1 MTEAILSAHRNSPI
15 VCILRYFR
23 YNKYMS
29 RISEKVTSHDF
40 IKLLSDRPY
49 TFFLLSVVFS
59 QVAFNMMNIVLIFII
74 FNLTSSNFLVSMI
87 LLISLLPQV
96 MLSFIGG
103 IVADT
108 RNKKKILVYG
118 NLGRAVFVF
127 PLLFLNSSLTSVYVL
142 ALLTSIVTQFYL
154 PAETPIIP
162 KIVPEKL
169 LVPANSLFGLAL
181 FGSILIGYVAAGPAL
196 LVLGHSYVFALITFL
211 FLLAALFAHLI
222 PRYSFIMKIE
232 TGYVK
237 KVSTE
242 VRDSFRAYLFDTYK
256 LLRQTKDVA
265 PSFILLVVSQVV
277 VVVLA
282 IIVPGYA
289 KNILHIDVEN
299 VSLLL
304 FAPAALGM
312 VISAYLV
319 GTVLKTANRN
329 KLMNA
334 GVFLSAAM
342 LLLLPLM
349 AKVTSREIV
358 IVINS
363 FLPQI
368 VKISE
373 LHMVFIFSFFAGV
386 GNAFIFIPAQT
397 TIQEKIPENF
407 RSKMYGLLFAFI
419 GLFSLIPIILVGGLA
434 DVVGVNI
441 VLILIGSLILVGG
454 IFQMIFMQ
462 LVKKN

>member
-1 MTEAILSAHRNSPI
+1 MLP
-15 VCILRYFR
+15 YFR
-23 YNKYMS
+23 YNKDMAKM
-29 RISEKVTSHDF
+29 SEKIMSHDF
-40 IKLLSDRPY
+40 VKLLSDKPY
-49 TFFLLSVVFS
+49 VFFLLSVVFS
-59 QVAFNMMNIVLIFII
+59 QVAFNMMSIALIFIV
-74 FNLTSSNFLVSMI
+74 FNQTSSNFLVSMI
-87 LLISLLPQV
+87 LLTSLLPQV

-118 NLGRAVFVF
+118 NFGRAIFVF
-127 PLLFLNSSLTSVYVL
+127 PLIFLNSTLFAVYFL

-181 FGSILIGYVAAGPAL
+181 FGSILIGYVIAGPAL
-196 LVLGHSYVFALITFL
+196 LTLGNSYIFALLAGLFL
-211 FLLAALFAHLI
+211 FAAFFANLI
-222 PRYSFIMKIE
+222 PKYSLMVKIGE
-232 TGYVK
+232 GSNK
-237 KVSTE
+237 KVSEE
-242 VRDSFRAYLFDTYK
+242 VRDSFKEYLFDTYR
-256 LLRQTKDVA
+256 LLRKTTDVA

-277 VVVLA
+277 VMVLA

-289 KNILHIDVEN
+289 KNILHIGVEN

-312 VISAYLV
+312 IISAYLV
-319 GTVLKTANRN
+319 GTVFKNANRN

-334 GVFLSAAM
+334 GVYLSAII

-349 AKVTSREIV
+349 ARVTSHELV
-358 IVINS
+358 VVINS
-363 FLPQI
+363 LLPKILQI
-368 VKISE
+368 NE
-373 LHMVFIFSFFAGV
+373 LHMVFALSFFAGV

-397 TIQEKIPENF
+397 TLQEKIPENF

-419 GLFSLIPIILVGGLA
+419 GLFSMLPIILAGGLA
-434 DVVGVNI
+434 DVIGVNL
-441 VLILIGSLILVGG
+441 VLILIGSFIFLGG
-454 IFQMIFMQ
+454 VFQTVFM
-462 LVKKN
+462 LLFKKR